1 MAFTL
6 INSFV
11 IVIHLIIT
19 AKPFRLLHVY
29 MSFLLSVVYI
39 AFTAVYQSVTEEYG
53 YRLLD
58 WDQVFITSGVSAGI
72 VLIYVPFVHLVVY
85 CIVRARTK
93 IGRSRK
99 TNKKRESRH
108 RKRNRTIH
116 PASGNV
122 PDSRYGS
129 GRPLSSRFSQ
139 RSSSADSSTVAQ
151 PVYAMEAARELE
163 MITNGL
169 QRSYSQTSSM
179 VVEMCDL
186 SVTDLRNAE
195 DLLDIT

>member
-1 MAFTL
+1 MH
-6 INSFV
+6 V
-11 IVIHLIIT
+11 IIT

-29 MSFLLSVVYI
+29 MPFLFSVVYI
-39 AFTAVYQSVTEEYG
+39 AFTAVYQSVTEEYV

-85 CIVRARTK
+85 CLVQARTK
-93 IGRSRK
+93 IWQSRK
-99 TNKKRESRH
+99 TNQRREGSH
-108 RKRNRTIH
+108 RKRNRTVH
-116 PASGNV
+116 PAPGNV
-122 PDSRYGS
+122 PDSRNGS
-129 GRPLSSRFSQ
+129 AGSSSWRPLSSRVSQ
-139 RSSSADSSTVAQ
+139 RSSSANSFTVAR

-163 MITNGL
+163 LITNGL

-186 SVTDLRNAE
+186 SVSDLRNVE
-195 DLLDIT
+195 DLLDITW